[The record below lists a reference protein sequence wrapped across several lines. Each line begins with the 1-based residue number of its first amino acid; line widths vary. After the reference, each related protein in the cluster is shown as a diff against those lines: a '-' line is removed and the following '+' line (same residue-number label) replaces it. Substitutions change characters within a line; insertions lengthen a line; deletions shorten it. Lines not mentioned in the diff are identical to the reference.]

1 MRKQKAEKEMNRQAE
16 ERKNTG
22 NALPPHQNVGKVI
35 DKVGRVLRELYK
47 EPLRTFIIG
56 GSFAAAI
63 VAWHNFKV
71 GLLYNDIDVFVQSRE
86 KGELSDDNHYRI
98 QGDDGRAVAITNV
111 RMLHGVLDGT
121 EVPVNVVDVFDR
133 KKKGGGGGGGGG
145 GRRRREDSSFL
156 GELIRNFDIN
166 AVMVGFRVQLDETY
180 DAWKITA
187 WEVRK
192 PFLEFMASATL
203 DIPEFRTC
211 RSIVHSLVRL
221 AKKSSELDLP
231 MRLPSPDI
239 VQEMMQSRAV
249 PAAVVKKWL
258 DLPRTIQNLPHFK
271 DLSVEGPLEELWDG
285 HRTEYY
291 CFKRNKTTTPY

>member
-1 MRKQKAEKEMNRQAE
+1 MNREAE

-35 DKVGRVLRELYK
+35 DKVGRVLRELYE

-71 GLLYNDIDVFVQSRE
+71 ELLYNDIDVFVERQE
-86 KGELSDDNHYRI
+86 TGEQMSKDTHYCIQRDN
-98 QGDDGRAVAITNV
+98 GRAVTITSV
-111 RMLHGVLDGT
+111 RMLYRVLDGT
-121 EVPVNVVDVFDR
+121 EVPVNVVEVLER
-133 KKKGGGGGGGGG
+133 KRKG
-145 GRRRREDSSFL
+145 GRRGRKDSSFL

-180 DAWKITA
+180 DEWKISAWK
-187 WEVRK
+187 VRK

-203 DIPEFRTC
+203 DIPEVRRC
-211 RSIVHSLVRL
+211 RSIVHSLIRL
-221 AKKSSELDLP
+221 AKKSSQLDLP
-231 MRLPSPDI
+231 MSLPSPDI
-239 VQEMMQSRAV
+239 VQEAMQSRAV
-249 PAAVVKKWL
+249 SAAVVKKWL
-258 DLPRTIQNLPHFK
+258 DLPRAIQNLPHFK
-271 DLSVEGPLEELWDG
+271 DLSVEGPLELWDG

-291 CFKRNKTTTPY
+291 CFKRNKTARAIENNNHVSHQL